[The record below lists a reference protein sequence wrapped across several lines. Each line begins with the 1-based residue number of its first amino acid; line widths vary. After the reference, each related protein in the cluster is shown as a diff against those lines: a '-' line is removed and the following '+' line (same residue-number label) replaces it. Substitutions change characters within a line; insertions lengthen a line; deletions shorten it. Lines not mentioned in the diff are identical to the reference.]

1 MFTGYY
7 VSDDWGMSF
16 IVPGLLIAGCGL
28 LVWLFMI
35 AKPEDIGIEL
45 EATESPEASS
55 DSDNPGIVSHN
66 FLHVCLR
73 VLPSLV
79 AGIVT
84 TLSYLKRSDCRLI
97 TIGFSRKDATLLVP

>member
-1 MFTGYY
+1 MVNKDSLSSIEDNQTSSLSSKPNLLFTGYY

-66 FLHVCLR
+66 FLHVCPR
-73 VLPSLV
+73 VLPS
-79 AGIVT
+79 
-84 TLSYLKRSDCRLI
+84 
-97 TIGFSRKDATLLVP
+97 